1 MYGHMYALHAT
12 PNRARMIRRILP
24 RSTGL
29 VGLTLAVCAAPLL
42 AQQARPMAPA
52 VVPKTEAYLSG
63 SPESGTS
70 SLHRWETFPDD
81 QLRTLRLYI
90 APLPAGFDARFANVA
105 YFALSDWASESGIR
119 LRFQIV
125 EDVTIADV
133 EVLWVERFADERA
146 GVAAW
151 SADEDGWL
159 RFATVDFA
167 LHHPDGTRIGLDFF
181 RTVALHE
188 GGHVLGLPH
197 SDDPRDVMHPGS
209 SNSSLSERDRSSI
222 QRLYSLSPWS
232 LLPGENH

>member
-1 MYGHMYALHAT
+1 
-12 PNRARMIRRILP
+12 MIERVLP
-24 RSTGL
+24 RSTRL
-29 VGLTLAVCAAPLL
+29 FALTMTVFAAPLL
-42 AQQARPMAPA
+42 AQQARPLAPA

-63 SPESGTS
+63 SPERTTS
-70 SLHRWETFPDD
+70 TLHRWETLPGD

-90 APLPAGFDARFANVA
+90 APLPDGFDARFANVA

-125 EDVTIADV
+125 EDVTTADV
-133 EVLWVERFADERA
+133 EVLWVARFDDERA

-159 RFATVDFA
+159 GFATIDFA

-188 GGHVLGLPH
+188 AGHVLGLPH

-209 SNSSLSERDRSSI
+209 SNASLSERDRSSI

-232 LLPGENH
+232 LLPGESH

>member
-1 MYGHMYALHAT
+1 MDGHLCARHAT
-12 PNRARMIRRILP
+12 SNRARMIERILP
-24 RSTGL
+24 RGIRL
-29 VGLTLAVCAAPLL
+29 FALTTAVFAAPLSG
-42 AQQARPMAPA
+42 QQARPLAPA

-63 SPESGTS
+63 PLESGTS
-70 SLHRWETFPDD
+70 SLHRWETLPAD

-90 APLPAGFDARFANVA
+90 APLPDGFDRRFANVA
-105 YFALSDWASESGIR
+105 YFALSDWASESDIR

-125 EDVTIADV
+125 EDVTTADV
-133 EVLWVERFADERA
+133 EVLWVARFDDERA

-159 RFATVDFA
+159 RFATIDFA
-167 LHHPDGTRIGLDFF
+167 LHHPDGTRIDLDFF

-188 GGHVLGLPH
+188 AGHVLGLPH

-209 SNSSLSERDRSSI
+209 SNASLSERDRSSI

-232 LLPGENH
+232 LLPGEHH

>member
-1 MYGHMYALHAT
+1 MDGYSCALHAT
-12 PNRARMIRRILP
+12 SNRARMIERILP

-29 VGLTLAVCAAPLL
+29 FALTTAVFAAPLL
-42 AQQARPMAPA
+42 AQQARPIAPA

-63 SPESGTS
+63 SPDSGTS
-70 SLHRWETFPDD
+70 SLHRWETFPED

-90 APLPAGFDARFANVA
+90 APLPDGFDPRFANIA
-105 YFALSDWASESGIR
+105 YFALNDWASESGIR

-125 EDVTIADV
+125 EDVTTADV
-133 EVLWVERFADERA
+133 EVLWVAKFEDERA
-146 GVAAW
+146 GIAAW

-167 LHHPDGTRIGLDFF
+167 LHHADGARISLDFF

-188 GGHVLGLPH
+188 AGHVLGLPH

-209 SNSSLSERDRSSI
+209 SNASLSERDRSSI

-232 LLPGENH
+232 LLPGEHR